1 VTWGWGAVALT
12 TVAKGTVLECCRR
25 RTRKEEGLH
34 VYLFGPPRC
43 TPCAFHFHA
52 AVPHDP
58 ELLGHEEDR

>member
-1 VTWGWGAVALT
+1 MESPERDWRCPHCGRAHN
-12 TVAKGTVLECCRR
+12 
-25 RTRKEEGLH
+25 TRKRDPANFIGRH